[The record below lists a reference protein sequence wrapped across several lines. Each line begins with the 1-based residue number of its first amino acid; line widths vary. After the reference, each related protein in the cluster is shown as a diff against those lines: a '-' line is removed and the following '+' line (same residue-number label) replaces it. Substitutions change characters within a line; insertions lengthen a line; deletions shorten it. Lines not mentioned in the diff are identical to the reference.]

1 VEGTDYTVE
10 CTAVNIGVAYATV
23 KSAEGSQYYFD
34 DTRVKFNIT
43 AVALTAETLT
53 LSGLDYVV
61 GTEPSLSSV
70 IATYGDT
77 GSVLEGSFAALTADQ
92 ISAIKALTAGQTT
105 EITVSFTP
113 ANSALG
119 TEAISKTLV
128 VTAKAAG
135 SEGEGG
141 SGNEGGNDST
151 ATVTGTNIAV
161 KNSEVTVVLKS
172 ATIKGTGSK
181 VVKPTVYVYTA
192 EGKKL
197 SSKLY
202 HVDYDQTASLGK
214 KTLTVTLDT
223 TAYTFKDGANK
234 ASASYEVVD
243 KSAGLTLTASAKA
256 VTYGNLPEITGTVKQ
271 GSKTVSKTV
280 NYSLKD
286 LMDANGNIP
295 AGIYSVAVSATVDG
309 TTVSTQVLVTVKAQ
323 KATLKSVKLDSVAQ
337 ADVKNLDKATL
348 ETEIENKIVANS
360 KGTLSTGEVTVTIN
374 NWSDVSN
381 ATKTVK
387 VKYTVKLNNSNK
399 TFTSGKFVTSKDA
412 SVSLKVTK

>member
-1 VEGTDYTVE
+1 VTINYEVKDALTNGGKVVVPEVTVTANTKSGKVTLVEGTDYELNGLSTEAGTGYVE
-10 CTAVNIGVAYATV
+10 IISKDTSYYTFDKVTASFTITADPNA
-23 KSAEGSQYYFD
+23 KPDDEQKPDDGSQGG
-34 DTRVKFNIT
+34 
-43 AVALTAETLT
+43 ETET
-53 LSGLDYVV
+53 
-61 GTEPSLSSV
+61 PV
-70 IATYGDT
+70 I
-77 GSVLEGSFAALTADQ
+77 
-92 ISAIKALTAGQTT
+92 
-105 EITVSFTP
+105 
-113 ANSALG
+113 
-119 TEAISKTLV
+119 
-128 VTAKAAG
+128 
-135 SEGEGG
+135 
-141 SGNEGGNDST
+141 
-151 ATVTGTNIAV
+151 TGTNIAV
-161 KNSEVTVVLKS
+161 KNNEVTVVLKS

-374 NWSDVSN
+374 NWSDVTA

-412 SVSLKVTK
+412 SVSLKVTTK